1 MGMDGIAHH
10 VRARSPINLRPTH
23 RAAGIQIHLQ
33 LAGKGH
39 ISKLDHTLSIL
50 QTSYSSTLRGP
61 QRQVDH
67 SMISE
72 SVSSWATEPIGG
84 LRLAS
89 PKQRTRAD
97 RRCRS
102 QDTTCG
108 PVSSHKEAHGGWR
121 RTGRESLGRGIARC
135 FRPHP
140 PTCGTSP

>member
-23 RAAGIQIHLQ
+23 RAAGIQIQLQ

-67 SMISE
+67 SMILE
-72 SVSSWATEPIGG
+72 SVSSWATEP
-84 LRLAS
+84 LADS
-89 PKQRTRAD
+89 D
-97 RRCRS
+97 
-102 QDTTCG
+102 
-108 PVSSHKEAHGGWR
+108 
-121 RTGRESLGRGIARC
+121 
-135 FRPHP
+135 
-140 PTCGTSP
+140 